1 MGIKERRERERIRR
15 NNEIVDAAEKVIS
28 KKGMQNTTMDD
39 IAKEAELGKA
49 TIYGYYKSKEEILLE
64 INKRAF
70 NKLGEMFSSI
80 YDDYETGLEKLN
92 GIGRT
97 YIQFAK
103 DYPNYYQF
111 ISLFELG
118 FTEKDPIESSL
129 NGQRCDNILINA
141 IKDGQTDGSV
151 RKDLKP
157 EIVAKL
163 LWSMTTGVMQL
174 YKVKGDVLKEYK
186 GIDEKELFEHYFL
199 FLRNGIAST

>member
-80 YDDYETGLEKLN
+80 YDDYETGLEKLE

-118 FTEKDPIESSL
+118 FTAKDPMESSM
-129 NGQRCDNILINA
+129 NGQKCDNILMNA
-141 IKDGQTDGSV
+141 IKHGQIDGSV

-174 YKVKGDVLKEYK
+174 TKVKGDILKEYK
-186 GIDEKELFEHYFL
+186 DIDEKELFEHYFL